1 MFTKQ
6 TGHRTPLLLRPLHRC
21 GTILSLVAFLWL
33 LFVPSVVSAIDPEG
47 LPAASRKKIL
57 QMELALA
64 KKGEVYTLLNLS
76 SQALIL
82 KIKGFPLKQFHFR
95 EIALKEA
102 ESFREPVHRLIKKY
116 PPPPAVEKEIPP
128 PGAPEETPV
137 SSLLSTETV
146 FVSVGDM
153 PSRYRLYFEDGLMIS
168 IEPARRECDCGKI
181 QSGLSLIKETAV
193 SLSWEAER
201 LLSDRRFP
209 DLRLVLSEEEAQAL
223 FWSLSE
229 GAWLLIDSG
238 S

>member
-6 TGHRTPLLLRPLHRC
+6 TDHRTPLPLRPLHRC

-47 LPAASRKKIL
+47 PPAAAKKKIL
-57 QMELALA
+57 QLELALA

-76 SQALIL
+76 SQGLIL
-82 KIKGFPLKQFHFR
+82 KIKGFPLKQFHFS
-95 EIALKEA
+95 EISLEKA
-102 ESFREPVHRLIKKY
+102 ERLREPVHRLIKKY
-116 PPPPAVEKEIPP
+116 PPPPAVEKEIPLS
-128 PGAPEETPV
+128 GAPETRV

-168 IEPARRECDCGKI
+168 IEPARRECNCGKI
-181 QSGLSLIKETAV
+181 HSGLSLIKETAV

-201 LLSDRRFP
+201 LLFDRRFP